1 MLLLIILQGCLII
14 QSQEATLICN
24 FRIANY
30 LGYACIIEN
39 LNLTGINQ
47 FTITTD
53 NHLDNLTNDDITG
66 FQIINSRLNFIPNEE
81 FDLFHNLDA
90 IWISRNN
97 LNRLEPNILSNHPSL
112 RYLNLRNNRIASID
126 QNAFDQ
132 LPNLTY
138 LDLISNDISILPT
151 GVFKDLINLELLNL
165 SWNLIQTLDGN
176 LLTNNIMIR
185 SMSFRMNMIS
195 VIGRQLMDNLNS
207 LEEADFT
214 NNRCINSTFLNIN
227 GDPTAIL
234 PEFTQCFVN

>member
-1 MLLLIILQGCLII
+1 MI
-14 QSQEATLICN
+14 QSQETTLVCN

-81 FDLFHNLDA
+81 FELFNNLDA

-97 LNRLEPNILSNHPSL
+97 LNRLEPNILSNRPTL

-126 QNAFDQ
+126 PNAFDK
-132 LPNLTY
+132 LPNLTF
-138 LDLISNDISILPT
+138 LDLMSNDISTLPT
-151 GVFKDLINLELLNL
+151 GVFKDLINLEVLNL
-165 SWNLIQTLDGN
+165 SWNLLQTLDGN
-176 LLTNNIMIR
+176 LLANTIMIR

-195 VIGRQLMDNLNS
+195 VIGRQLMNNLNS
-207 LEEADFT
+207 LEEVDFT
-214 NNRCINSTFLNIN
+214 NNRCINSIFLNIK
-227 GDPTAIL
+227 GDPNTIL
-234 PEFTQCFVN
+234 PEFTQCFIN